1 MRGIGREIAGVLAL
15 KIAALAI
22 LYFAF
27 FAHAPATTPLSV
39 SSHVM
44 GE

>member
-1 MRGIGREIAGVLAL
+1 MRGIGREIAGVFAL
-15 KIAALAI
+15 KLTALAI

-27 FAHAPATTPLSV
+27 FAHAPAATPMSV